1 MTAHAM
7 DVLFREDLTLDT
19 APAWPC
25 PNCGAAALALL
36 RAQFH
41 CMETA
46 HSLAQRQM
54 DGWTPDCV
62 QYRCSGLLR
71 CSACGDTVAMAGD
84 GGVEAED
91 DGVTYVDF
99 FSPRYFHPAL
109 PLTTA
114 QFRHAVPAAVQQA
127 LQRAFGQFWSAPRA
141 CHDAM
146 QAALQAMLDGQG
158 FPDARLAGA
167 MDEFKRMMETQ
178 MWLPQGG
185 APGTGMPRRSD
196 ILRGFAWLDGWLG
209 ELYPPL
215 PAPTE

>member
-1 MTAHAM
+1 MTAQAM
-7 DVLFREDLTLDT
+7 DIVFREDVALDS

-36 RAQFH
+36 RASFH

-46 HSLAQRQM
+46 HSLAQRRM

-71 CSACGDTVAMAGD
+71 CGACGDVVAMGGD
-84 GGVEAED
+84 GGAEAEG
-91 DGVTYVDF
+91 DGVTYADF
-99 FSPRYFHPAL
+99 FSPRYFLPAL

-127 LQRAFGQFWSAPRA
+127 LQRAFAPFWSDPRA
-141 CHDAM
+141 CHAAM

-158 FPDARLAGA
+158 ARDVRLAGA

-178 MWLPQGG
+178 MWLPSDG
-185 APGTGMPRRSD
+185 APGTGIARRSD
-196 ILRGFAWLDGWLG
+196 ILRGFAWLDGWLS

-215 PAPTE
+215 HAPAE